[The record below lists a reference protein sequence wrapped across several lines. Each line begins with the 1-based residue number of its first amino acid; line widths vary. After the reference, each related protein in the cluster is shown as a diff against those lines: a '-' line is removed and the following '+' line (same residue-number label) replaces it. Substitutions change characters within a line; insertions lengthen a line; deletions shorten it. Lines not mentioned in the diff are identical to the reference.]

1 METCAPV
8 FVPWRTICSKS
19 IWLLKISRIGK
30 RGKSDVMNSRS
41 YRWLIVPALVIT
53 ASGACAQQN
62 ASPTSDQKRVA
73 DIKQQAAN
81 GDATAQYVL
90 AAMYSSGTG
99 VPQDRAQ
106 AGTWFRK
113 AAEQGDASAQERLGS
128 LYEYGKGVSQD
139 YAQAA
144 AWFRKAAEQGDA
156 DAQWMLGALY
166 DEG

>member
-1 METCAPV
+1 
-8 FVPWRTICSKS
+8 
-19 IWLLKISRIGK
+19 
-30 RGKSDVMNSRS
+30 MNSRF
-41 YRWLIVPALVIT
+41 YRLLIVSALLIT
-53 ASGACAQQN
+53 ASGAWAQQSAPP
-62 ASPTSDQKRVA
+62 ASDQTLKTDSEFRRIEFADHAPPAPDQKRVA
-73 DIKQQAAN
+73 VIKQQAAN